1 MRTTHCFPWTSTSQR
16 AIGRRFGTPLSL
28 AAAFSV
34 ALLCTALSAVH
45 AQDPIPG
52 SLHTSPFPGFNGG
65 TGKITNLAI
74 GAGYDCAYTA
84 IALQSDGKIVLVGQC
99 SNGTDSDF
107 CVARLLPD
115 GTLDASFDGPSGNG
129 NGKFFLPIGTG
140 NDFAVAIAL
149 QPDDKIVLAGSCF
162 NGAIQEFCVARLN
175 TDGTLDTSFDGPSGN
190 GDGKFLLPINP
201 SYNTANAIAL
211 QSDGKILLAG
221 MCGSPGGPSRFC
233 ASRLH
238 VDGMLDVSFDGP
250 GVAGN
255 GKFELP
261 QIDQF
266 QEAANAIA
274 VQSDGKIVLAGNCF
288 NTNAAFA
295 ANFCIARLNA
305 DGSFDASFDGPN
317 VTPGN
322 GKFWVD
328 VSTNYD
334 QANAMS
340 LQPDGKILLAG
351 GCYPPA
357 TSANSFCFARL
368 NADGSLD
375 SGFDGPSNVGNGKVI
390 LPVGAT
396 SEVIYAMALQ
406 PDGKIVLAGGCVVTG
421 QYYFCMARLNADGSL
436 DASFDSAGIPS
447 NGKFI
452 LPLGAGDDNAR
463 AIALQPDGKILVAGY
478 CDNGGN
484 SDFCVARVH
493 GGPFAATQCSLDMD
507 GDGKVQAT
515 VDGLISTRVM
525 LGMTGSAVTGGI
537 TFAPHAKRQT
547 WADIRTYLVNQCGM
561 TIAQ

>member
-1 MRTTHCFPWTSTSQR
+1 MRITKCLLPICAADR
-16 AIGRRFGTPLSL
+16 AVWPKVRPMRSL
-28 AAAFSV
+28 AAAFC
-34 ALLCTALSAVH
+34 LLLGGVTTSAVH

-74 GAGYDCAYTA
+74 GASNDYGTA
-84 IALQSDGKIVLVGQC
+84 IALQSDGKIVLVGRC
-99 SNGTDSDF
+99 TNSADMDF
-107 CVARLLPD
+107 CVARVSPD
-115 GTLDASFDGPSGNG
+115 GTLDNSFDGPSGVG
-129 NGKFFLPIGTG
+129 NGKFLLPIGSG
-140 NDFAVAIAL
+140 YDAANAVAV
-149 QPDDKIVLAGSCF
+149 QPDGKIVLAGSCS

-175 TDGTLDTSFDGPSGN
+175 ADGTLDTSFDGPSGN

-211 QSDGKILLAG
+211 QPDGKILLAG
-221 MCGSPGGPSRFC
+221 MCGSLGGPSRFC

-238 VDGMLDVSFDGP
+238 VDGTLDVSFDGP

-261 QIDQF
+261 QIEQF
-266 QEAANAIA
+266 QEAAIAIA
-274 VQSDGKIVLAGNCF
+274 VQSDGKILLAGYCYNI
-288 NTNAAFA
+288 NAAFA
-295 ANFCIARLNA
+295 ANFCIARLNV

-322 GKFWVD
+322 GKFSVD
-328 VSTNYD
+328 VSTNHD

-340 LQPDGKILLAG
+340 LQPDGKILVAG
-351 GCYPPA
+351 GC
-357 TSANSFCFARL
+357 SAPSMSFCLTRL

-375 SGFDGPSNVGNGKVI
+375 SSFDGPSNVGNGKVI
-390 LPVGAT
+390 LPLGGSGETV
-396 SEVIYAMALQ
+396 YAMTLQ
-406 PDGKIVLAGGCVVTG
+406 PDGKIVLAGECVVTS
-421 QYYFCMARLNADGSL
+421 QIYFCMARLNADGSL

-452 LPLGAGDDNAR
+452 LPLGTGDDNAR
-463 AIALQPDGKILVAGY
+463 AVALQTDGKILVAGY
-478 CDNGGN
+478 CDNGAN
-484 SDFCVARVH
+484 QDICVARVH

-525 LGMTGSAVTGGI
+525 LGLTGSAVVGGI
-537 TFAPHAKRQT
+537 NFAPHATRQT
-547 WADIRTYLVNQCGM
+547 WVEIRNYLVNQCGM
-561 TIAQ
+561 KISP

>member
-1 MRTTHCFPWTSTSQR
+1 MRITKCLLPICVADRTAWPKVRSMR
-16 AIGRRFGTPLSL
+16 SL
-28 AAAFSV
+28 AAAFC
-34 ALLCTALSAVH
+34 LLLGGVTTSAVH

-74 GAGYDCAYTA
+74 GAGNDYGTA
-84 IALQSDGKIVLVGQC
+84 VALQSDGKIVLVGQC
-99 SNGTDSDF
+99 TNGADWDF
-107 CVARLLPD
+107 CVARVLPD
-115 GTLDASFDGPSGNG
+115 GTLDSSFDGPSGVG
-129 NGKFFLPIGTG
+129 NGKFLLPIGSG
-140 NDFAVAIAL
+140 YGAANAVAV
-149 QPDDKIVLAGSCF
+149 QPDGKIVLAGSCS

-175 TDGTLDTSFDGPSGN
+175 ADGTLDSSFDGPSGN

-211 QSDGKILLAG
+211 QPDGKILLAG

-238 VDGMLDVSFDGP
+238 VDGTLDVSFDGP

-261 QIDQF
+261 QIEQF
-266 QEAANAIA
+266 QETANAIA
-274 VQSDGKIVLAGNCF
+274 VQSDGKILLAGSCF
-288 NTNAAFA
+288 NMNATVA

-351 GCYPPA
+351 SCSSPA
-357 TSANSFCFARL
+357 TSANSFCLARL

-390 LPVGAT
+390 LPVGGS
-396 SEVIYAMALQ
+396 SETIYAMTLQ
-406 PDGKIVLAGGCVVTG
+406 PDGKIVLAGRCVVTS
-421 QYYFCMARLNADGSL
+421 QIYFCMARLNADGSL

-452 LPLGAGDDNAR
+452 LPLGTGDDNAR
-463 AIALQPDGKILVAGY
+463 AIALQTDGKILVAGY
-478 CDNGGN
+478 CDNGAN
-484 SDFCVARVH
+484 QDVCVARVH

-537 TFAPHAKRQT
+537 AFAPHGTRQT
-547 WADIRTYLVNQCGM
+547 WADIRSYLVNQCGM
-561 TIAQ
+561 TISP